1 MSSAAGIQAE
11 IASVIT
17 GILLLFSACGA
28 YMKYKIKTLE
38 YDIASEQKNTVQKQG
53 EEVEKNEYSNY
64 RWFIFYIAA
73 FIMAIGG
80 IYSEKSG
87 ITNLA
92 LEGFARFWCFL

>member
-53 EEVEKNEYSNY
+53 EEVEK
-64 RWFIFYIAA
+64 
-73 FIMAIGG
+73 
-80 IYSEKSG
+80 
-87 ITNLA
+87 
-92 LEGFARFWCFL
+92 